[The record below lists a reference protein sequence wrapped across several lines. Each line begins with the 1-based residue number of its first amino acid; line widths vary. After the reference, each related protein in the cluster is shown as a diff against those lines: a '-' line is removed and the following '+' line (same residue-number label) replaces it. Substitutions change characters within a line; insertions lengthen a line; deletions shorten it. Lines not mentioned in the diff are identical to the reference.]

1 MKTNKAEIYK
11 NAFRLF
17 LQDNYEKV
25 TVVKLEKAVGLSC
38 KGIYHHTKD
47 KLGLFKAVVDTYILE
62 PHKAEKKFVYAE
74 DISLRDFLQAYLE
87 GVERTMDYLSNE
99 LGVDRKECAKCYFQ
113 FLFQAHKY
121 YPGFAEKVD
130 VISEKDHVMWQS
142 VIERA
147 KASGEIRKDIG
158 TEEIIDMFRMAH
170 LGMSYMQAFTTGLD
184 TERLKRQFAAVYKL
198 LV

>member
-25 TVVKLEKAVGLSC
+25 TVVKLEKAIGLSC
-38 KGIYHHTKD
+38 RGIYHHTKD
-47 KLGLFKAVVDTYILE
+47 KLGLFKAVVDTYIFE
-62 PHKAEKKFVYAE
+62 PQKVENKFGVT
-74 DISLRDFLQAYLE
+74 DDMSLRKFLQAYIE
-87 GVERTMDYLSNE
+87 GVEKTMNYLSYE

-121 YPGFAEKVD
+121 YPAFLEKVNA
-130 VISEKDHVMWQS
+130 IFEKDHEMWQK

-147 KASGEIRKDIG
+147 MASGEIRKDIDM
-158 TEEIIDMFRMAH
+158 EEVIDMFRMTH
-170 LGMSYMQAFTTGLD
+170 LGMSYILAFTTGLD
-184 TERLKRQFAAVYKL
+184 TERLKRQYDALYKL
-198 LV
+198 LK